1 MSGEAVGSPGR
12 STDEAGHEAQEAK
25 IRLAKTSSSRP
36 SFSRSFADHCAS
48 GDNFA
53 STPSTDVAHSMLLAC
68 KTTLVHANPRVP
80 VCVCVC
86 VCVRLRARLRAR
98 WLKLRSLQTMRSGRR
113 ANLPS
118 VKGRGEMTS
127 AQDERTD

>member
-80 VCVCVC
+80 VCVCACAFARAVAQA
-86 VCVRLRARLRAR
+86 VLASDDAQWRARKPAECQRKRRDDKRAR
-98 WLKLRSLQTMRSGRR
+98 
-113 ANLPS
+113 
-118 VKGRGEMTS
+118 
-127 AQDERTD
+127 

>member
-86 VCVRLRARLRAR
+86 AFARACAREVAQAALASNDAQWKARKPAECQRKGRDDKRAR
-98 WLKLRSLQTMRSGRR
+98 
-113 ANLPS
+113 
-118 VKGRGEMTS
+118 
-127 AQDERTD
+127 

>member
-1 MSGEAVGSPGR
+1 MSGEAVGSRGR

-36 SFSRSFADHCAS
+36 SFSRSFTDHCAS

-86 VCVRLRARLRAR
+86 AFACAFAREVAQAALASKDAQWKARKPAECQRMGPDDKRAR
-98 WLKLRSLQTMRSGRR
+98 
-113 ANLPS
+113 
-118 VKGRGEMTS
+118 
-127 AQDERTD
+127 

>member
-1 MSGEAVGSPGR
+1 MSGEAVGSRGR

-80 VCVCVC
+80 VCVCACAFARAVAQAALASNDAQWKARKPAEC
-86 VCVRLRARLRAR
+86 QRKGRDDKRAR
-98 WLKLRSLQTMRSGRR
+98 
-113 ANLPS
+113 
-118 VKGRGEMTS
+118 
-127 AQDERTD
+127 